1 MNLKN
6 LLSIKLNK
14 WEYVAVALMFIATF
28 TLSVACEQSF
38 LYALHNYSLYLDSDP
53 YRTIILSYG
62 AGSLSLCARFITQY
76 FISPI
81 AGALVI
87 SAVLSAIFAVLL
99 TLIKQTS
106 GKKIVIAAIPTLALY
121 VAVFNL
127 EYLLFDKVDGSVVMT
142 LLLGG
147 VISVLLAWWMQTEN
161 KISLYLSIVVAE
173 FSYFAIGIFSP
184 LSMLIGASSYL
195 KKDKKIAM
203 MLAGIGLASW
213 FGFNYLTANLI
224 HYETYSVALFAPLY
238 VSHSSTFFIYS
249 LIAMVLMIIYPL
261 VANKCKDENELS
273 AKKLMIPGIAL
284 AAAMAI
290 AKFCCYNDESYH
302 KILRLQQLEDEEN
315 WSEMISKARNTTH
328 PTTDI
333 YAYYLEG
340 LIANGEKVD
349 EMFNFPVE
357 WESYNTSNFAMP
369 HMIHYEDFAFATGNY
384 CMSLFHAMEYYQLT
398 GENFRRLK
406 RMMRCA
412 VMMEEPELTERY
424 LKVLETSG
432 VYSDYVKEWRK
443 YVGNKSQ
450 LLADKKAYANFE
462 SYFDPND
469 DWFHA
474 YSAADFIAE
483 RLNIS
488 NPKLAEARILAEL
501 YAKDLQSFARDIP
514 VAASIYQGH
523 VPPKCI
529 QEAACICAIS
539 GNTKPVQSITVDRA
553 LAINT
558 QKAVKEIQKAGK
570 NGKDKVKKYEG
581 SYLYYYFYKAHDSK
595 NYKGGD
601 LKK

>member
-14 WEYVAVALMFIATF
+14 WEYASVALMFIVTF
-28 TLSVACEQSF
+28 VFSMVCEQSF
-38 LYALHNYSLYLDSDP
+38 LYALHNHSLYLDSDP
-53 YRTIILSYG
+53 FRTITLSYG
-62 AGSLSLCARFITQY
+62 AGSLSLFSRLVTQD
-76 FISPI
+76 FISPLT
-81 AGALVI
+81 GALVI
-87 SAVLSAIFAVLL
+87 SAILSTIFSILL
-99 TLIKQTS
+99 TLFKQPS
-106 GKKIVIAAIPTLALY
+106 GKKFVFAAIPTLALY
-121 VAVFNL
+121 VAAFNL
-127 EYLLFDKVDGSVVMT
+127 EYLLFDKVDGSVVIS
-142 LLLGG
+142 LLFGSL
-147 VISVLLAWWMQTEN
+147 ISVLLAWWMQTEN

-184 LSMLIGASSYL
+184 LAMFIGATSYL
-195 KKDKKIAM
+195 KKDKKIAA

-213 FGFNYLTANLI
+213 FGFNYLTSNLL
-224 HYETYSVALFAPLY
+224 HYEVYSIALFAPLY
-238 VSHSSTFFIYS
+238 VSHSSTFFIWT
-249 LIAMVLMIIYPL
+249 LVAMVLMIAYPL
-261 VANKCKDENELS
+261 VANKCKEETDLTP
-273 AKKLMIPGIAL
+273 KKLMVPGIAL
-284 AAAMAI
+284 LAAFAV

-315 WSEMISKARNTTH
+315 WSEMVTEARNTTH
-328 PTTDI
+328 PTIDI
-333 YAYYLEG
+333 YAYYLEA

-357 WESYNTSNFAMP
+357 WESYNTGNFVMP

-412 VMMEEPELTERY
+412 VMMEEPELAERY
-424 LKVLETSG
+424 LKVLETSS

-443 YVGNKSQ
+443 YATNKQ
-450 LLADKKAYANFE
+450 NLLKDRKGYANFE
-462 SYFDPND
+462 SYYDPND

-483 RLNIS
+483 RKNIS
-488 NPKLAEARILAEL
+488 NPKIAEARILAEL
-501 YAKDLQSFARDIP
+501 YSRDLNAFARDIP

-539 GNTKPVQSITVDRA
+539 GNTKPVQSITVDRN

-581 SYLYYYFYKAHDSK
+581 SYLYYYFYKTLDPK